1 LQDVVKLLGIR
12 ENPYPYIAQCDIFVQ
27 PSRFEG
33 KSVVLDEARILCKPI
48 VVTNYATVYD
58 QIDDSNGCIVK
69 MDGKSIAEGIKE
81 LILNEEKRNSYVE
94 TLQTLKQSNEEHIQ
108 DYYNLI
114 R

>member
-1 LQDVVKLLGIR
+1 
-12 ENPYPYIAQCDIFVQ
+12 
-27 PSRFEG
+27 
-33 KSVVLDEARILCKPI
+33 
-48 VVTNYATVYD
+48 
-58 QIDDSNGCIVK
+58 